1 VTYPDPELL
10 YAKLAAGDVG
20 RISGSAEP
28 VSIAIS
34 KLDEA
39 KNSIS
44 SGTSTTSTGWT
55 GAAAS
60 AFSARANQTSTVID
74 TARGRL
80 DTAHQVIMTAAGNYG
95 TMRNAAD
102 RVIEAWRARP
112 ADLDPAIVER
122 VAIEYNMAL
131 GQLRDSYEIALRALA
146 KTLAGIPRAFA
157 PGGDADIPPPPPEPE
172 SDEGAGEFDSDPW
185 WSIVDD
191 LAKQALAYDAA
202 EALGYTDAARHLRH
216 YLDESGDDLTVDPDH
231 IMRDVPSF
239 QSAADQT
246 VATEI
251 DRIAQ
256 DAAASWQGHYLTEQE
271 NPNWFY
277 AMGGIQYS
285 TTGVV
290 TVHPPEHPGG
300 QPRVEVDYQT
310 HVWDRY
316 NWDGGKAVTIGPIT
330 IEDESL
336 AEMHRASVA
345 QEYDMVGTSD
355 TYHYSGPAPAQ
366 GQQPDLPNAPD
377 DRGGG
382 RDDPGRPR

>member
-1 VTYPDPELL
+1 MTYPDPELL

-44 SGTSTTSTGWT
+44 SGTSTTSTEWT

-239 QSAADQT
+239 QSAVDQT

-256 DAAASWQGHYLTEQE
+256 DAAASWQGNYLTEQE

-290 TVHPPEHPGG
+290 TVHPPEYPGG

-316 NWDGGKAVTIGPIT
+316 NWDEGKHVTIGSIT

-336 AEMHRASVA
+336 AEMHRAGVA
-345 QEYDMVGTSD
+345 QEYDITGTSD

>member
-1 VTYPDPELL
+1 MTYPDPELL

-112 ADLDPAIVER
+112 ADLDPTIVER

-146 KTLAGIPRAFA
+146 KTLTGIPRAFV
-157 PGGDADIPPPPPEPE
+157 PGGYADIPPPPPEPE

-191 LAKQALAYDAA
+191 LAKQALAYDAADAA

-239 QSAADQT
+239 QSAVDQT

-256 DAAASWQGHYLTEQE
+256 DAAASGQYGQPVQFSTDWQGHYLTEQE

-290 TVHPPEHPGG
+290 TVHPPEHP
-300 QPRVEVDYQT
+300 QC
-310 HVWDRY
+310 H
-316 NWDGGKAVTIGPIT
+316 
-330 IEDESL
+330 L
-336 AEMHRASVA
+336 A
-345 QEYDMVGTSD
+345 
-355 TYHYSGPAPAQ
+355 
-366 GQQPDLPNAPD
+366 
-377 DRGGG
+377 
-382 RDDPGRPR
+382 